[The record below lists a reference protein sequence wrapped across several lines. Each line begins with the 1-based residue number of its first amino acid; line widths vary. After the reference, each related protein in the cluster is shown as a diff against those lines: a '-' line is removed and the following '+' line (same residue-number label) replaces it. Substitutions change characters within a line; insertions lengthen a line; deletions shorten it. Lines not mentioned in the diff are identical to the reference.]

1 MVVSEERAMEQK
13 SEDAE
18 SGPNDATDEKQV
30 DPPPSAMEFHPI
42 KIKGEP
48 LSATILR
55 ERRERSW

>member
-1 MVVSEERAMEQK
+1 MEQK

-42 KIKGEP
+42 KIKVEP